1 MRNELKKAIIDYIF
15 ENYNVFQLN
24 NQTTQHFRDY
34 IYDRKGDYLIG
45 GVEVMDFIN
54 NAIRLIKN

>member
-15 ENYNVFQLN
+15 ENYNVFNLN
-24 NQTTQHFRDY
+24 NQTTKQFEEY
-34 IYDRKGDYLIG
+34 IYNRKGDYLIG
-45 GVEVMDFIN
+45 GVEVIDFID